1 MQNPITISLQFTGTP
16 ATKYYQDPTIPE
28 VQQVLNLS
36 HQNLFPL
43 HIMHTNIHRFITNTN
58 IHRFITNHGAS
69 TKNCLVEQTLGIQWQ
84 RHEDDIYT
92 TRPNAPML

>member
-16 ATKYYQDPTIPE
+16 ATKYYLDPTIPE

-43 HIMHTNIHRFITNTN
+43 HIMHTNIHRFITN
-58 IHRFITNHGAS
+58 HGAS
-69 TKNCLVEQTLGIQWQ
+69 TKNFLVEQTLGFQWQ